1 MTWSERWSRSSHKVE
16 NKESH
21 YSGYWNMNIWID
33 GDACPKAI
41 KHILFRAAAKRRVM
55 VIIVANHLATIP
67 PSPFIKRV
75 QVESG
80 FDKADKYIVSHIEAG
95 DLVITADI
103 ILADEVITKDALA
116 LSPRGMLYTSNNMKQ
131 ILTMRHLNE
140 SLRES
145 GLIRGGLETLNS
157 KEIQNF
163 SNHLDRIIRSS
174 Q

>member
-1 MTWSERWSRSSHKVE
+1 MK
-16 NKESH
+16 
-21 YSGYWNMNIWID
+21 IWID

-41 KHILFRAAAKRRVM
+41 KQILFRAAVKRGIV
-55 VIIVANHLATIP
+55 VIIVANHLAIVP
-67 PSPFIKRV
+67 PSPFIKRI

-80 FDKADKYIVSHIEAG
+80 FDKADKYIVTHMEPS

-103 ILADEVITKDALA
+103 ILADEVITKEALA
-116 LSPRGMLYTSNNMKQ
+116 LSPRGMLYTPNNIKQ
-131 ILTMRHLNE
+131 ILTMRNMNE

-157 KEIQNF
+157 KEIQSF
-163 SNHLDRIIRSS
+163 SNHLDKIITSH